1 MSSRYI
7 YWMAKE
13 SQTDAVV
20 LAALSIEAM
29 TGYVLRQQVQHNLG
43 HFWSESFGQ
52 IYPALARLSGQQLIE
67 RTHEGGG
74 RADAAPY
81 RLTPAGRERL
91 VELLSTPPT
100 PTTPR
105 NGLLLRLFFG
115 NAIGEEACRRLVLE
129 ARAQA
134 ESQLTYLA
142 QARREASD
150 GANGDNTRYF
160 LITISAGEHAAR
172 ASILW
177 ANETLQALDDSDV

>member
-1 MSSRYI
+1 MSSRYS
-7 YWMAKE
+7 YRMARE

-20 LAALSIEAM
+20 LAALSIEPM

-52 IYPALARLSGQQLIE
+52 IYPALARLAEQRLIE
-67 RTHEGGG
+67 RTHDGGG
-74 RADAAPY
+74 RTDSAPY

-91 VELLSTPPT
+91 VGLLSAPPT

-115 NAIGEEACRRLVLE
+115 NAIGEEACRALVRE

-134 ESQLTYLA
+134 ESQLAYLE
-142 QARREASD
+142 QSRREASD

-172 ASILW
+172 ATILW
-177 ANETLQALDDSDV
+177 ANETLEALGDPAV